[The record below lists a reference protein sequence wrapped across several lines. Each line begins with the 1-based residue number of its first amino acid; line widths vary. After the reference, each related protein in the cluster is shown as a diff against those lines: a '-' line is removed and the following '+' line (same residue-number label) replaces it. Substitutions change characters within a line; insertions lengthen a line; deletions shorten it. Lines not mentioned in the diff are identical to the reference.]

1 MELTM
6 TTFVW
11 YWTAVTTV
19 LALGLTRKFWKKRG
33 SFLIKGREP
42 KLVLVTLLTT
52 ITVWSFNAIRLAF
65 EWTQT
70 ACIISR
76 MFRLSVGTRG
86 SDVYTLRLY
95 VLYYRILLIDELQ
108 QRHQLLMLDD
118 EEIDRHARTWMVRHK
133 HLISVRSQIIYLAVM
148 WSVRILLGVYGTFF
162 EGAAANLSCMDSF
175 PWIAYSITFLLFAW
189 VIFCGVKVIWITR
202 DSPDNYYIVEECK
215 WIVVILPLMLL
226 LHFLIAREYGDISR
240 AVPIFEEILGRQIV
254 FAISCMV
261 PLYRQWKLD
270 NDTYQ
275 WVPPAKTLTKLLN
288 DRDGYQAFRIFLK
301 REFSQHWLDFHENF
315 IQFRSQYSLRS
326 NSRNKS
332 YGHKIYDEFLSPQ
345 SPCQIPLSD
354 NITHQLNRELK
365 QSERADCEISRVIF
379 NRAYGEV
386 VILLQESFMRYTIY
400 DKRQKAELFRNR
412 QPALPNEENQY
423 SFSSPTLPNSES
435 IDSFSRLTV
444 SKSGSMNGVSGPKS
458 GSMSTL
464 IHPVRSKSEI
474 RSSRMRPVIS
484 KSDGRTSLMHPVVS
498 KSGSM
503 SSVNMHPD
511 LYKSENSRSSR
522 MRPVISKSGGMSSV
536 IHQHIPKSEGR

>member
-19 LALGLTRKFWKKRG
+19 LALGLTRKFWKKRS

-76 MFRLSVGTRG
+76 MFRISVGTMG

-118 EEIDRHARTWMVRHK
+118 EEIDRHARTWLVRHK
-133 HLISVRSQIIYLAVM
+133 HLISVRSQAIYLAVM
-148 WSVRILLGVYGTFF
+148 WSLRILLGVYGTFF
-162 EGAAANLSCMDSF
+162 EATSGNRSCMDRF
-175 PWIAYSITFLLFAW
+175 PWVAYSVTMVLFLWA
-189 VIFCGVKVIWITR
+189 IFCALKVFWITR
-202 DSPDNYYIVEECK
+202 HSPDNYYIVEEFK
-215 WIVVILPLMLL
+215 WFVVLMLL
-226 LHFLIAREYGDISR
+226 GVLFNFLLAREYGGIWKQ
-240 AVPIFEEILGRQIV
+240 VPLFQEIITRQSIFT
-254 FAISCMV
+254 ISCVV
-261 PLYRQWKLD
+261 PLYRQWRLD
-270 NDTYQ
+270 KDTYQ
-275 WVPPAKTLTKLLN
+275 WVPSAKTLTKLLN
-288 DRDGYQAFRIFLK
+288 DRGGYQAFRRFLK
-301 REFSQHWLDFHENF
+301 REFSQHWLDFHENY

-326 NSRNKS
+326 KTQNKS
-332 YGHKIYDEFLSPQ
+332 YSRKIYDEFLSPR

-365 QSERADCEISRVIF
+365 QSERADCEISRIIF
-379 NRAYGEV
+379 DRAYGEV

-412 QPALPNEENQY
+412 QPAMPDEENKY
-423 SFSSPTLPNSES
+423 SCSSPTIPNSES
-435 IDSFSRLTV
+435 IDSCSRLTI
-444 SKSGSMNGVSGPKS
+444 SKSGSMNGVPGPTMSKS
-458 GSMSTL
+458 GNMSML
-464 IHPVRSKSEI
+464 MHPVRSKSES
-474 RSSRMRPVIS
+474 RSSRMLPVI
-484 KSDGRTSLMHPVVS
+484 S

-503 SSVNMHPD
+503 SIVMRPAIHKSESRISLMHPA
-511 LYKSENSRSSR
+511 KSESTSSSSR
-522 MRPVISKSGGMSSV
+522 KSPDKMSKTHFHERNISDG
-536 IHQHIPKSEGR
+536 